1 MRSLSKKSLFPRY
14 ALLATSALVVVILGI
29 SLSSSAQAA
38 STVPVAG
45 ERLITIHDNG
55 KTKGI
60 ITKDTT
66 LRQAFKDAGIAIDP
80 NDLVEPGLDVPL
92 VANNYEI
99 NIYRARPITIIDG
112 ASRVK
117 VMSAYQTAQQIVQ
130 HAGITLQDEDITTMD
145 INTNMVSE
153 GAGVS
158 LTITRATPLTL
169 LLYGTKTTIY
179 TQAKTVSALLS
190 EKKIKMGS
198 NDTLSS
204 PMTAPIQAN
213 MTLELWRNGTQTAT
227 QEQDI
232 PFDTK
237 QTQDADQPVGY
248 KQVQTPGVAGQKM
261 VTYEIDM
268 KNGQEVSRTEIQNV
282 TTKQPVTQVEIVGTK
297 VSLPPGSH
305 QDWMAA
311 AGIASSDYG
320 YVEYIVDHEGSWA
333 PCKVQ
338 GGTIDCSYSGSMG
351 YGIVQATPGSKMA
364 SAGDDWRTNP
374 ITQLRWATGYAVGR
388 YGSWAGAYNHWTVSH
403 NW

>member
-1 MRSLSKKSLFPRY
+1 MRSLIKKSLFPRHV
-14 ALLATSALVVVILGI
+14 LLAMSALVVLLLGI
-29 SLSSSAQAA
+29 SLSSRAQAA
-38 STVPVAG
+38 SNVPIAG

-55 KTKGI
+55 KTRSI

-66 LRQAFKDAGIAIDP
+66 LRQAFKDATIPIDP
-80 NDLVEPGLDVPL
+80 NDLVEPGLDVTL

-99 NIYRARPITIIDG
+99 NIYRARPVTIVDG
-112 ASRVK
+112 EIRTK
-117 VMSAYQTAQQIVQ
+117 VMTAYQTAQQIVQ

-145 INTNMVSE
+145 ANTNMVSE

-158 LTITRATPLTL
+158 LTITRATPVSL
-169 LLYGTKTTIY
+169 LLYGTKTIIY
-179 TQAKTVSALLS
+179 TQAKTVGALLTD
-190 EKKIKMGS
+190 KKITLGKD
-198 NDTLSS
+198 DTLSL
-204 PMTAPIQAN
+204 PKAAPVQAN

-232 PFDTK
+232 AFDTK

-248 KQVQTPGVAGQKM
+248 KQVQTAGVAGQKM
-261 VTYEIDM
+261 VTYQIDM
-268 KNGQEVSRTEIQNV
+268 KNGQEVSRTEIQSV
-282 TTKQPVTQVEIVGTK
+282 TTKQPVTEVDVVGTK
-297 VSLPPGSH
+297 VDLPPGSH

-311 AGIASSDYG
+311 AGISSSDYG

-388 YGSWAGAYNHWTVSH
+388 YGSWSAAYNHWTVSH